1 MSARHGLPRD
11 ALKKASLTCW
21 NQPKWLMWTD
31 TLVLGS
37 IILAEKSIPH
47 TCDRRATRKKTQ
59 SPEGKWGNQSNDS
72 RGHRARPFKKQR
84 SPSRS
89 DHPPSCASTYARKLG
104 QEGFLQGGRATG
116 SGVPCA
122 CLASTVPIWEF
133 LLRQVALWRYLQE
146 AELPLPWHHS
156 QTPISHPGFPGQVNV
171 NHNHPF
177 LPMFYQ
183 SLWGLSETT
192 PVKPGWELFSSLYW
206 R

>member
-1 MSARHGLPRD
+1 
-11 ALKKASLTCW
+11 
-21 NQPKWLMWTD
+21 MWTD

-37 IILAEKSIPH
+37 ISPAEKSIPR
-47 TCDRRATRKKTQ
+47 TCDRRATRRKLRAPKESEAIKARTAQ
-59 SPEGKWGNQSNDS
+59 ATEL
-72 RGHRARPFKKQR
+72 GHLKSR